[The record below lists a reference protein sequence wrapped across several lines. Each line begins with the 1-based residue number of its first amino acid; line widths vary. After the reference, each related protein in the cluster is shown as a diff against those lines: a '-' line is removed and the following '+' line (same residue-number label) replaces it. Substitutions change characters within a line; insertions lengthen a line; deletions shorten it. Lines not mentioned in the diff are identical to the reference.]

1 MATPSQRN
9 WGRAEILGSGIRLVG
24 GPRGWQ
30 LKERDFRTMGS
41 TQELCL
47 PRMLE
52 ELISSPWFQ
61 LYFSIPHSCWEDGG
75 SPGGLIERTLS
86 IQPIPLLPT
95 AHWVL
100 ELRGDNSGQKL
111 GLLSTRGDLGPG

>member
-47 PRMLE
+47 LRMLE
-52 ELISSPWFQ
+52 ELISSGSSYISVFLTAAGRMEAP
-61 LYFSIPHSCWEDGG
+61 LGG
-75 SPGGLIERTLS
+75 
-86 IQPIPLLPT
+86 
-95 AHWVL
+95 
-100 ELRGDNSGQKL
+100 
-111 GLLSTRGDLGPG
+111 